1 MKQNGQ
7 FRTSLHGFH
16 KKDVLAYLEQ
26 LNNRE
31 FAELQET
38 KEQFQQVNAENE
50 RLRQQCAVYEQQCK
64 RAKED
69 TETLQSAI
77 DEYVQTAKDRRA
89 EAEELIQLR
98 REKQMW
104 KLKES
109 AMARSGAAMAELQRE
124 HDQLK
129 EQCALLQQKLR
140 AVEQQFVAV
149 QKEKEALRGQFETV
163 RERSE
168 RQREMVAHIRDFIA
182 EIRSMEQEMIQ
193 SCYQK
198 SETELKEMYI
208 LMSQWESKAGQT
220 KERLC
225 SLQKEL
231 MEQCR
236 DTDCRLDRLA
246 REWNI
251 TTEE

>member
-1 MKQNGQ
+1 MGQNGQ
-7 FRTSLHGFH
+7 FRTSLHGFN
-16 KKDVLAYLEQ
+16 KKDVLDYLEQ
-26 LNNRE
+26 LNSRE
-31 FAELQET
+31 FTELQQT
-38 KEQFQQVNAENE
+38 KEQLQQANEENA
-50 RLRQQCAVYEQQCK
+50 RLRQQCMAYEQQCQ

-69 TETLQSAI
+69 TETLQNAI
-77 DEYVQTAKDRRA
+77 DEYVQSAKDRRI

-140 AVEQQFVAV
+140 TMEQQFVAV
-149 QKEKEALRGQFETV
+149 QKEKETLRGQFETV
-163 RERSE
+163 RERGE
-168 RQREMVAHIRDFIA
+168 RQREMVEHIRDFIA

-198 SETELKEMYI
+198 SETELKEMFI
-208 LMSQWESKAGQT
+208 LMNQWESKAGQT
-220 KERLC
+220 KERLRE
-225 SLQKEL
+225 LQKEL
-231 MEQCR
+231 LEQCR

-246 REWNI
+246 KEWNI